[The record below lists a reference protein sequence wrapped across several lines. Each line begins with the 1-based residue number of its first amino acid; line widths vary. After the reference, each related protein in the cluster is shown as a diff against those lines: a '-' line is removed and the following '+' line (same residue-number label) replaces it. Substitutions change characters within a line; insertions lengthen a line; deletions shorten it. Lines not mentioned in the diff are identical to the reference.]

1 MATSRRR
8 TSGFTEKPKEEVK
21 EEAQVEELLDEIA
34 AEMFETISRKEEEAL
49 EEPLPV
55 APIEEVSPH
64 VEEKPVAPKPQSR
77 AVTPKPLPV
86 PKRHPRNIPK
96 VSRYK

>member
-49 EEPLPV
+49 EGPLPV
-55 APIEEVSPH
+55 VLIEEVSPPI
-64 VEEKPVAPKPQSR
+64 EEKPVVLKPQPR
-77 AVTPKPLPV
+77 AVTPKPLPP

-96 VSRYK
+96 ISRYK